1 MLLLNALR
9 AVTTWARSRVAL
21 RDDEG
26 ATLVEYGLLVA
37 LIAVA
42 VMATLTLL
50 GVQIN
55 DMFCSVLNEIG
66 GTCGTSS

>member
-9 AVTTWARSRVAL
+9 VIAMWARSRVAL
-21 RDDEG
+21 HDDDG

-55 DMFCSVLNEIG
+55 DMFCSVLTEIG
-66 GTCGTSS
+66 GSC